1 MAQSFIRR
9 TCIRDNKITDIFVE
23 PCSKKEF
30 EHYKVEL
37 QNKFGGC
44 YAVQTIGKNEF
55 AASFRVMGEASLEIC
70 QFHAA

>member
-9 TCIRDNKITDIFVE
+9 TCIRDNKVTDIFIE
-23 PCSKKEF
+23 PCTKKEF

-44 YAVQTIGKNEF
+44 YSVRTIGKNEF
-55 AASFRVMGEASLEIC
+55 AASFLIMGEPSLEIC
-70 QFHAA
+70 KFQPA